1 MNAKEVHKL
10 TMQELEVERDRLR
23 RQLYDLRCQ
32 AVTEKL
38 ENPRQLRVIRRDIGR
53 ILTEL
58 RMRQLKEAGV

>member
-1 MNAKEVHKL
+1 MKAKEVHKL
-10 TMQELEVERDRLR
+10 SMQELETERDRLR

-53 ILTEL
+53 VLTE
-58 RMRQLKEAGV
+58 MNQRQLSEAKV

>member
-38 ENPRQLRVIRRDIGR
+38 ENPRQLRMIRRDIGR

>member
-53 ILTEL
+53 ILTEV

>member
-53 ILTEL
+53 ILTEI

>member
-10 TMQELEVERDRLR
+10 TLQELEVERDRLR

-38 ENPRQLRVIRRDIGR
+38 ENPRQLRMIRRDIGR